1 MIKNDHFTVLVS
13 IKGRLMSHFIYKEKI
28 IPIDDTNS
36 FTILWPFH
44 RVISYGWEG
53 KGRCG

>member
-1 MIKNDHFTVLVS
+1 
-13 IKGRLMSHFIYKEKI
+13 MSHFIYKEKI